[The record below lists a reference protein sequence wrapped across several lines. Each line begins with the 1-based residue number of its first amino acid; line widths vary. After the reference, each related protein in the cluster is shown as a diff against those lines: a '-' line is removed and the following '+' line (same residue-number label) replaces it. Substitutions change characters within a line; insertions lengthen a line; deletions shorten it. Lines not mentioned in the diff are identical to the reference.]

1 MVYTPGMD
9 IFTIAGFV
17 AIGLVCIP
25 IIGAILWP
33 LIGAFFLVCHLVE
46 VELLGRKP

>member
-33 LIGAFFLVCHLVE
+33 LLEAFFLIVHLIRVE
-46 VELLGRKP
+46 MLGRKP